1 MRNPLVSL
9 VALLAFAIP
18 SVALAGAVTLKNK
31 DAKET
36 EILVKRSNST
46 TTTSVAGRASMELMG
61 APLTITVKKTG
72 SKVEAID
79 GETVVLQKG
88 KLTKLV
94 PEGEAVDPGVVPT
107 PLPGTESSDAALPT
121 TGTPA
126 AEPTAQPTP

>member
-1 MRNPLVSL
+1 MRNRVISLLALV
-9 VALLAFAIP
+9 AFAIP
-18 SVALAGAVTLKNK
+18 SAALAGAVTLKNK

-72 SKVEAID
+72 SKIDAID

-88 KLTKLV
+88 KLTKLE
-94 PEGEAVDPGVVPT
+94 PEPEAADPGVVPT
-107 PLPGTESSDAALPT
+107 PAPDAQEAA
-121 TGTPA
+121 TPA
-126 AEPTAQPTP
+126 EPAPEPTP